1 MKLCACGC
9 GKEIEHKAYHKY
21 VTPKYISGHNLKGR
35 ICSEKTREK
44 IRKSNKGK
52 FVSEETRI
60 KQSESHKGHIPW
72 NKGKIGVCS
81 KEVIKKI
88 SESLKDVHKNPD
100 SIYNSSSCKEKKS
113 KVMKGRKYSK
123 EHRRN
128 IGKAKEREN
137 NPNWRGGISCE
148 PYCEQWSD
156 QEYKESIKQRDGY
169 KCLNPE
175 CNKTSDKLCIHHI
188 DYVKKNC
195 HPLNLITICISCN
208 SKANKD
214 RKWHKAWYQAIIYRR
229 YKDKK

>member
-9 GKEIEHKAYHKY
+9 GKEIEPKAYHKY
-21 VTPKYISGHNLKGR
+21 VTSKYISGHNLKGR

-72 NKGKIGVCS
+72 NKGKIGVHS

-88 SESLKDVHKNPD
+88 SESLKEVHKNPN

-113 KVMKGRKYSK
+113 KAMKGRKYSK

-128 IGKAKEREN
+128 ISKAKEREN
-137 NPNWRGGISCE
+137 NPN
-148 PYCEQWSD
+148 
-156 QEYKESIKQRDGY
+156 Y
-169 KCLNPE
+169 KCLNPD
-175 CNKTSDKLCIHHI
+175 CSKTCDRLCIHHI
-188 DYVKKNC
+188 NYDKKDC
-195 HPLNLITICISCN
+195 GPYNLITLCFSCN
-208 SKANKD
+208 GKANKN
-214 RKWHKAWYQAIIYRR
+214 RKWHKAWYQAILYRR
-229 YKDKK
+229 YGI